1 MFIDRQNPKKHKY
14 TSCIT
19 LTYLG
24 SQLGKVNG
32 TTRQLIMFFG
42 FYPQLPNL
50 KAHPTAHNL
59 NMSQKK
65 SKSKIIHDASRMT
78 KFLEKKARVEPSSL
92 AMKIVAVIDITPTR
106 NCRLHTKPELEMSK
120 PTRID
125 IRLDSQK

>member
-1 MFIDRQNPKKHKY
+1 MNFLTMQVLWDDKSPTNCILFLFYVHPTFFSHCTLCRISFTSWWSLLKHKSLNLNLISSPCKYCEVMFIDRQNPKKHKY
-14 TSCIT
+14 TSYIT

-65 SKSKIIHDASRMT
+65 S
-78 KFLEKKARVEPSSL
+78 
-92 AMKIVAVIDITPTR
+92 
-106 NCRLHTKPELEMSK
+106 
-120 PTRID
+120 
-125 IRLDSQK
+125 

>member
-1 MFIDRQNPKKHKY
+1 MRWQKSDKLYFVFVLCTSDFFSHCTLCRISFTSWWSLLKHKSLNLNLISSPCKYCEVMFIDRQNPKKHKY
-14 TSCIT
+14 TSYIT

-65 SKSKIIHDASRMT
+65 SKSKIIHD
-78 KFLEKKARVEPSSL
+78 
-92 AMKIVAVIDITPTR
+92 I
-106 NCRLHTKPELEMSK
+106 H
-120 PTRID
+120 
-125 IRLDSQK
+125 